1 MAVAGYV
8 VDKSAVARAHLSEV
22 GEVLTNL
29 RRAGLLAICGVA
41 ELEILY
47 SARNG
52 GDHHQM
58 QEELGATYERLDTD
72 EHDFLR
78 AREIQAELAEHGQH
92 RAVSLPDL
100 LIAAVAER
108 HRVAVLHFDA
118 DFDLIAE
125 ITGQPTKWVV
135 PRGSV

>member
-1 MAVAGYV
+1 
-8 VDKSAVARAHLSEV
+8 
-22 GEVLTNL
+22 
-29 RRAGLLAICGVA
+29 
-41 ELEILY
+41 
-47 SARNG
+47 
-52 GDHHQM
+52 M

-108 HRVAVLHFDA
+108 HRVAVLHFD
-118 DFDLIAE
+118 LIAE